1 MPRVVLSYVNVSDRR
16 HPTTSRCHS
25 YGLSLASVPFHT
37 PDRQHGT
44 LCRTAFAM
52 HQTLQSFGN
61 ILKLTFSVQHLMF
74 VNFYSLIL
82 LSVDSVM
89 HLCHFCNRRIINVQV
104 RSHDVESQNVTTG
117 FICSMKGMICLSTK
131 HDGSTMEHGFSP
143 NPFHW
148 ACPFKGCY
156 YGRTNFS

>member
-1 MPRVVLSYVNVSDRR
+1 MCICTQSLMETAQCTWRTWYSPPVPADLSYVNVSDRR

-25 YGLSLASVPFHT
+25 YGLSLARVPFHT

-44 LCRTAFAM
+44 VCRTAFALN
-52 HQTLQSFGN
+52 QTLQSFGN

-89 HLCHFCNRRIINVQV
+89 HLCPFCNRRIINV
-104 RSHDVESQNVTTG
+104 RWWWWWWWMRDRRPRRLYKYS
-117 FICSMKGMICLSTK
+117 
-131 HDGSTMEHGFSP
+131 
-143 NPFHW
+143 
-148 ACPFKGCY
+148 
-156 YGRTNFS
+156 